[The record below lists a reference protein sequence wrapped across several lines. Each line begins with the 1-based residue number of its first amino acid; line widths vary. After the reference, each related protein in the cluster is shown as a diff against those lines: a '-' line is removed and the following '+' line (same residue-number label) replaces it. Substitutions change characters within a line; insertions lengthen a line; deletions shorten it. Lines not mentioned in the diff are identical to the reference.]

1 MKYKAIAIPLTE
13 ESREHQRA
21 INEIKEFCSE
31 RGFRCYEGEFGSGR
45 KELKIIVEDSF
56 NSPDMVELIEYCQKV
71 RDPAGE
77 RISKRSRNIF
87 DAYEIARQEGSESL
101 RGYRMHLEEEI
112 LNRVMKAYSELSKK

>member
-31 RGFRCYEGEFGSGR
+31 RGFRCYEGESGSGR
-45 KELKIIVEDSF
+45 KYLNIRVEDRF

-77 RISKRSRNIF
+77 RISKNTKNIF
-87 DAYEIARQEGSESL
+87 EAYEKARQGNPESL
-101 RGYRMHLEEEI
+101 KGYRMHLEEMI
-112 LNRVMKAYSELSKK
+112 LNRVMKSYSDTLKK